1 MTSVEEKESLME
13 LPPSEKVVAVALKYI
28 FDEIKRIEKQESDE
42 INSIQISLSQ
52 RFRAIEDRVPDGLC
66 R

>member
-52 RFRAIEDRVPDGLC
+52 RFRAIEDRVTDGL
-66 R
+66 RR